1 MQRDFPRQAALC
13 PNWQFNFYSLSVLHC
28 LWLTRGFLALALPTA
43 AVDFS
48 TLFHVTAW
56 LCYGLLY
63 MTPVP
68 LLGRAAER
76 LLPAG
81 SALPP
86 LLVLATSAAILIAL
100 QADLLLY
107 QLYEFHLNGF
117 VWNVLTT
124 PGGLESLGSS
134 ASTYRS
140 VAVLISTT
148 LTLQVLNLLA
158 SRRGLLFCLQHV
170 RTWRWALTLGSVLF
184 LTQGIVYGISD
195 LQHRGDV
202 LDNSKAYPLFQRVRI
217 RSLAGRLGVNTAPAT
232 SNSLQ
237 QSRAAL
243 RYPLAAP
250 RFAPPSPPLNIVLL
264 VAESLRWDQ
273 LTPETMPNTWQ
284 FAAQNLH
291 FTRHYSSGNGT
302 REALFGLFYGLYG
315 SYWEAF
321 LHARQSPLVLDRLQ
335 ELGYQLDLRT
345 SAAFTYPEFDKT
357 VFSKVPPQSLHE
369 EGDELPAWQR
379 DQANMNAL
387 LDFLQKRN
395 RTQPFFSFFFL
406 ESTHA
411 SYSFPEGQAL
421 LPDYSRNVDFTQL
434 HKLDTRTD
442 AGPLLA
448 RYRNAGHWIDAQ
460 LGRLYQALAEQGLL
474 ESTLVIVT
482 GDHGEEFMETG
493 RWGHNSTFV
502 EEQTHV
508 PLVVHYPGRPA
519 ARREELSS
527 HLDIASL
534 LLQTLGLQSALA
546 EVSQGR
552 NLLEEGGSGPVVLSD
567 WHSLAVLTP
576 ALKYRISYLATT
588 AERWQPTAADDT
600 ALDEDT
606 AARLL
611 SEQRGA
617 ILGAMQGFTA
627 FRARE

>member
-1 MQRDFPRQAALC
+1 MRRDFPRLLTLC
-13 PNWQFNFYSLSVLHC
+13 PNWQFTFYGLSVLHC
-28 LWLTRGFLALALPTA
+28 LWITRGFLALALPVA
-43 AVDFS
+43 AADLT

-63 MTPVP
+63 LAPAP

-81 SALPP
+81 SALPA
-86 LLVLATSAAILIAL
+86 LLVLATSTAILIAL

-117 VWNVLTT
+117 VWNLLTT

-134 ASTYRS
+134 ASTYHS
-140 VAVLISTT
+140 VAVLMFTT
-148 LTLQVLNLLA
+148 LALQGLILLA
-158 SRRGLLFCLQHV
+158 SRRGLLFCLRHV
-170 RTWRWALTLGSVLF
+170 RTWRWALALGSVLF
-184 LTQGIVYGISD
+184 LAQGVVYGISD
-195 LQHRGDV
+195 LQHRGEV
-202 LDNSKAYPLFQRVRI
+202 LDNSKAYPLFQRVRF
-217 RSLAGRLGVNTAPAT
+217 RSLAGRLGVDPVPTT
-232 SNSLQ
+232 SNALQ

-273 LTPETMPNTWQ
+273 LSPETMPNTWQ

-291 FTRHYSSGNGT
+291 FTQHYSSGNGT

-321 LHARQSPLVLDRLQ
+321 LYARQSPLVVDRLQ

-369 EGDELPAWQR
+369 AGDALPAWQR
-379 DQANMNAL
+379 DQRNMDAL

-411 SYSFPEGQAL
+411 SYSFPEEHVL

-448 RYRNAGHWIDAQ
+448 RYRNAGHWIDVQ
-460 LGRLYQALAEQGLL
+460 LGRLYQALAEQHLL
-474 ESTLVIVT
+474 ESTVVIVT
-482 GDHGEEFMETG
+482 GDHGEEFMEKG

-508 PLVVHYPGRPA
+508 PLVLHYPGRPA
-519 ARREELSS
+519 GRHEELSS

-534 LLQTLGLQSALA
+534 LLRVLGLQSSLA

-552 NLLEEGGSGPVVLSD
+552 ALLEEGGSGPVVLSD

-576 ALKYRISYLATT
+576 ALKYRISYLPTT